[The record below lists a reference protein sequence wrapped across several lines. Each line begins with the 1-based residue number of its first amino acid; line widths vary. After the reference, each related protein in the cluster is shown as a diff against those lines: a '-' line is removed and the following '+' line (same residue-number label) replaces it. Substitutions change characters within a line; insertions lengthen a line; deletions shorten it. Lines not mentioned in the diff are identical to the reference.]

1 MNFLLI
7 LATVFSLSYAAYSD
21 LEKEAMLDAHNY
33 YRGNVEPEASSM
45 AEMVRKNLYIQT
57 QDNMSCLQSIN
68 IIFVYLF
75 LGGFILY
82 VSFFSFLFWAVIF
95 LSIVTT
101 QIALL
106 PEKFWTTE
114 IDHYLKF
121 FAQLRVQESLSSML
135 LKKQINLI
143 VRAVFICDL

>member
-68 IIFVYLF
+68 NIFVYLF
-75 LGGFILY
+75 LRGVHFVCLF
-82 VSFFSFLFWAVIF
+82 FFSFLF
-95 LSIVTT
+95 
-101 QIALL
+101 
-106 PEKFWTTE
+106 
-114 IDHYLKF
+114 
-121 FAQLRVQESLSSML
+121 
-135 LKKQINLI
+135 
-143 VRAVFICDL
+143 